1 MYNKRLVTSLIEH
14 EDRVALPIVCK
25 MIDNDSLPRSMS
37 FRLWKFR
44 REKRRGRERERENR
58 KGWEKRLFIDGIIR
72 ERSGRWPPYPEG
84 GERNTGNQLAEE
96 RRHRATRYES
106 ESGS

>member
-14 EDRVALPIVCK
+14 EVQVLHCQSCVKWSTTTRYLVRWVFVFENSEERK
-25 MIDNDSLPRSMS
+25 
-37 FRLWKFR
+37 
-44 REKRRGRERERENR
+44 EEGERERENR